1 MYIYNIYSFIH
12 NSCTTYRLQKKNFI
26 WFRRRVRNKNLLL
39 PVSIDTSILLET
51 NKKNESIKKKKKI
64 ISKNINFLRQFR
76 LILLIRF
83 VSKKRIII
91 LC

>member
-1 MYIYNIYSFIH
+1 MYIYNIYSFVH

-39 PVSIDTSILLET
+39 PVSIDTLILLET
-51 NKKNESIKKKKKI
+51 NKKNESIKKKKNH
-64 ISKNINFLRQFR
+64 SKNINFLRQFR

>member
-1 MYIYNIYSFIH
+1 MYIYNIYSFVH

-51 NKKNESIKKKKKI
+51 NKKNESIKKKKKKI
-64 ISKNINFLRQFR
+64 ISKNINFLRQ